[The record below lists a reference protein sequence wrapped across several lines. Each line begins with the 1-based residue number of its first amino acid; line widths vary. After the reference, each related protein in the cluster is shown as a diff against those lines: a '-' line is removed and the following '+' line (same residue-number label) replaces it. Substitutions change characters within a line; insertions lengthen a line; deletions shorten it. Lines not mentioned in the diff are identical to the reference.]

1 LEVLNKNN
9 DNNKNQKVLKI
20 KNKTKAEEGM

>member
-1 LEVLNKNN
+1 LKALNKNN

-20 KNKTKAEEGM
+20 KNKMKTEEGM